1 MPTECLACGTR
12 RKEKSPWYTCDKLNN
27 PLEFLNEFRQQVN
40 KSRHTLKH
48 QLSPLTVAPVK
59 GKSVICQQCYN
70 AGLRNRNDVTAI
82 DSTSADIDD
91 GDDDDAE
98 ENPENGKDGI
108 FKCGQSRRRRRS
120 MSGEETRSSKR
131 LACRSKE
138 PDYYES
144 EDDDDDYDD
153 YDDDYDDDDEEL
165 NEDFLRRS
173 HTSHRRCIFDCEE
186 YSERLV
192 RVNRKIRRL
201 LLVDYSLYLPSDSCR
216 MCFEHLATEDWWPLV
231 RRIEQPVG
239 HDECMTVIKLLQVY
253 ANDSLNQSSGTSIQ
267 LENISTIPDD
277 DYFAMFGYS
286 KRQVNEICQL
296 TGCDVK
302 YVAMFLAKIRSGAS
316 NAMLGAIFGLSEST
330 IGRYVSSAIEE
341 INAPLVDTYLTP
353 DREMVLSHNTPIA
366 SLLLNASDNNKA
378 IIVFDASYRYVGKS
392 SNFSAQRD
400 LHCAYK
406 TRNLY
411 KPMVGC
417 ATDGYIFFVMGPRKA
432 RYNDATILKK
442 CFDQNQGNL
451 NFSLEAGDIMVL
463 DRGFRDVVQFLE
475 TKGFQVKISR
485 GAASSQV
492 NTVESNHNRLIT
504 KCRWI
509 IEQVFGR
516 LKMKFKFLEKMAHN
530 GALEHDFDIW
540 RICCCLL
547 NMFHIRI
554 ISDANYDTIAE
565 EMLERVDRPNLLK
578 NVVEELRLERARVP
592 FRQLNNAGHIIAR
605 FPQLRNE
612 DIHMIA
618 FGSYQMRMAR
628 SYLGEHFTSN
638 GGTFHIAQYDG
649 EIDFARFDI
658 VVERPMLLKTQI
670 QSRFIS
676 RKKHYTFI
684 LIDMAKVGKEAI
696 LEYYCSCATGS
707 RTVGSCSHIITII
720 WYLSNAHAHPL
731 SFPNPMLTNFAN

>member
-1 MPTECLACGTR
+1 MPTNCLACGTR
-12 RKEKSPWYTCDKLNN
+12 RKVDSSWYTCDKLND
-27 PLEFLNEFRQQVN
+27 PLEFLNELRQQVN
-40 KSRHTLKH
+40 ESKHTLKH

-59 GKSVICQQCYN
+59 GKSIICQECYN
-70 AGLRNRNDVTAI
+70 AGLRNLTDVTTI
-82 DSTSADIDD
+82 GSTSTDVH
-91 GDDDDAE
+91 DDDAE
-98 ENPENGKDGI
+98 ENSENGKDGS

-120 MSGEETRSSKR
+120 TSGKETRSSKR
-131 LACRSKE
+131 LASRSEE
-138 PDYYES
+138 PNYQES
-144 EDDDDDYDD
+144 EDDGDDDYDTD
-153 YDDDYDDDDEEL
+153 YDDDGEEL

-186 YSERLV
+186 PSERLV

-239 HDECMTVIKLLQVY
+239 HDECMTVIRLLQVY
-253 ANDSLNQSSGTSIQ
+253 ANDSHDQSSGISIQ
-267 LENISTIPDD
+267 LNNVSSIPDD
-277 DYFAMFGYS
+277 DYFAMFGFS
-286 KRQVNEICQL
+286 KRQVGEICQL
-296 TGCDVK
+296 TGCDAK
-302 YVAMFLAKIRSGAS
+302 YVAIFLAKVRSGAS

-330 IGRYVSSAIEE
+330 IGRYVSSAIEA
-341 INAPLVDTYLTP
+341 INDPLVDAYLTP

-366 SLLLNASDNNKA
+366 SLLLNSDDNKA
-378 IIVFDASYRYVGKS
+378 MIVFDASYRYVGKS

-432 RYNDATILKK
+432 RYNDAKILKK

-451 NFSLEAGDIMVL
+451 NFALEAGDIMVL

-492 NTVESNHNRLIT
+492 GTLEANNNRLIT

-530 GALEHDFDIW
+530 GSLEHDFDIW
-540 RICCCLL
+540 RICCSLL

-554 ISDANYDTIAE
+554 ISDANYATIAE
-565 EMLERVDRPNLLK
+565 EMLERVDRRNLLQ
-578 NVVEELRLERARVP
+578 NVVQELRLERARVP
-592 FRQLNNAGHIIAR
+592 FRQLNNVADIIAR
-605 FPQLRNE
+605 FPQLSNE

-638 GGTFHIAQYDG
+638 GGTFHIAQYNG
-649 EIDFARFDI
+649 EIDFARFGI

-676 RKKHYTFI
+676 SKKHYTFV
-684 LIDMAKVGKEAI
+684 LIDMAKVGREAI

-720 WYLSNAHAHPL
+720 YYLSNAHAHPL